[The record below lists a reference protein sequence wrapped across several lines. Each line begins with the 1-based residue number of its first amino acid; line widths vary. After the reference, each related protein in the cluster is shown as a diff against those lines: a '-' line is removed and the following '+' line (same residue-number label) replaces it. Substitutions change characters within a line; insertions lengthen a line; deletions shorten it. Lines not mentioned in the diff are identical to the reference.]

1 MTEYTQNGLKYIKTS
16 EVKYKHES
24 IFKGYWFDKES
35 QRFFKSRWSKT
46 AYLSESLNVAFFVS
60 SEQQEYHSRK
70 YTIRAVCM
78 ETGQF
83 LSEVIYL
90 KKLGKVELKELE
102 LQKFHT
108 LREARKT
115 IKKMDWDVYSQTI
128 KEWRE

>member
-1 MTEYTQNGLKYIKTS
+1 
-16 EVKYKHES
+16 
-24 IFKGYWFDKES
+24 
-35 QRFFKSRWSKT
+35 
-46 AYLSESLNVAFFVS
+46 
-60 SEQQEYHSRK
+60 
-70 YTIRAVCM
+70 M

-102 LQKFHT
+102 FQKFHT